1 LLAIAYYLDLSQ
13 RREDSRLVRAVAD
26 DLLQSE
32 PTPLAGEN
40 PFFENLVK
48 ISLGLAWQESQKAKE
63 TRASRGLLTRP
74 DQLPFI
80 WR

>member
-1 LLAIAYYLDLSQ
+1 MAYYLDLSQ
-13 RREDSRLVRAVAD
+13 RREDARLGRAVAD

-40 PFFENLVK
+40 PFLENLVK
-48 ISLGLAWQESQKAKE
+48 ISLGLAWQESQQAKE
-63 TRASRGLLTRP
+63 SRAPSGLLTRP
-74 DQLPFI
+74 GQLPLI